1 MKDLDVVELTEDF
14 MGIPAGTK
22 GTIVFEYDGTDFEV
36 EFIDSNRDTIDV
48 LTTPANILKVV
59 YEV

>member
-22 GTIVFEYDGTDFEV
+22 CTIVLEYDGTDFEV
-36 EFIDSNRDTIDV
+36 EFIDSDRDTIDV